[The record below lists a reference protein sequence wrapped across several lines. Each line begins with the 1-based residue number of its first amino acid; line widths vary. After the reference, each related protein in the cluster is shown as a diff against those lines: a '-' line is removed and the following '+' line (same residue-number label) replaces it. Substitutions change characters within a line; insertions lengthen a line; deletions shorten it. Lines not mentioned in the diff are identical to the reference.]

1 MPEQSTRD
9 RIEQQ
14 VGKALLKNAFFNLP
28 SALMIGATILATA
41 IMPDLVPMIP
51 WFAWP
56 IFGFAGEAAI
66 VAASLTD
73 KAGQE
78 KLVESLFR
86 EKYSLNGIR
95 DRKLREKLK
104 EADEYRQRIQ
114 SVVDQQRSGV
124 LRDRLKT
131 TTNQVYDWIANM
143 VALARRIDEYR
154 TDQIIRRDLTNVP
167 KDIERLKWRLDRETD
182 PRVREQ
188 MTTTLASN
196 QQQLA
201 ALRELHGRMER
212 ADLQLDHSLAAL
224 GTVYSQMLLIGSKDV
239 DSDRAERLGDDIRG
253 EVMAL
258 QDLVDSL
265 NEVYNGGLPPIE
277 SITSTATADEE
288 DATAEVRRAR
298 REQSARR

>member
-1 MPEQSTRD
+1 MPEPTIRD

-41 IMPDLVPMIP
+41 IMPDLVPVIP

-66 VAASLTD
+66 VVASLTD

-78 KLVESLFR
+78 KLIESLFR
-86 EKYSLNGIR
+86 EKYSLEGIR

-114 SVVDQQRSGV
+114 SVVERQRSGV
-124 LRDRLKT
+124 LRDRLKVT
-131 TTNQVYDWIANM
+131 TGQVYDWIANM

-154 TDQIIRRDLTNVP
+154 SDQIIRRDLRDVP
-167 KDIERLKWRLDRETD
+167 RGIEQLKQRLALETD
-182 PRVREQ
+182 PRVRQQ

-201 ALRELHGRMER
+201 ALRELSGRMER

-265 NEVYNGGLPPIE
+265 NEIYDGGLPSFEAARPAAAAGDA
-277 SITSTATADEE
+277 ATDE
-288 DATAEVRRAR
+288 AQRAR
-298 REQSARR
+298 RAQSARR